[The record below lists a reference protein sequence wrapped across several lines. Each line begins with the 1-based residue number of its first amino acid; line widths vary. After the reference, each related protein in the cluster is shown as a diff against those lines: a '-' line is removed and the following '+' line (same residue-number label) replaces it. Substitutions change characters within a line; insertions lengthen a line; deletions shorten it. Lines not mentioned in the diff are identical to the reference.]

1 MHRPSSAALALV
13 AVALLTTSAVA
24 QGVGAPRGGAA
35 TAPNPAPRLAVAT
48 NPLAIPFGMFTL
60 DVESATGTPGLTLGV
75 GGTWL
80 TDGRDQGWADARLMY
95 FPNEA
100 PFRGFAI
107 GLTAGMVAEE
117 GDRANE
123 LGCAPFGGPCTRRPG
138 EAAATLG
145 VRMDYDWLVGAR
157 KRMLVGVG
165 LGAKRTLR
173 DVDSRATVLDQV
185 YGDGRLVVGFT
196 F

>member
-1 MHRPSSAALALV
+1 
-13 AVALLTTSAVA
+13 
-24 QGVGAPRGGAA
+24 
-35 TAPNPAPRLAVAT
+35 
-48 NPLAIPFGMFTL
+48 
-60 DVESATGTPGLTLGV
+60 
-75 GGTWL
+75 
-80 TDGRDQGWADARLMY
+80 MY

-107 GLTAGMVAEE
+107 GLTAGMVAEQ
-117 GDRANE
+117 GDRDNE
-123 LGCAPFGGPCTRRPG
+123 LGCAPFGGACTRRPG

-165 LGAKRTLR
+165 LGAKRTLK